1 MSEQDNPAE
10 PDMEPVRTDVWQL
23 ISDGIERDG
32 DRVARS
38 HLAAGIP
45 IYTSRPDTPAG
56 VVIREMP
63 DGTRQLVRFDADGEH
78 VVGSLPAV
86 EPRI

>member
-1 MSEQDNPAE
+1 MTGSNE
-10 PDMEPVRTDVWQL
+10 PPVPTGSDTWQL

-38 HLAAGIP
+38 HLAAGFP
-45 IYTSRPDTPAG
+45 IYMSRPDTPAG
-56 VVIREMP
+56 TVIREKP
-63 DGTRQLVRFDADGEH
+63 DGTRALVRFGADGEH
-78 VVGSLPAV
+78 IVGLLSAV

>member
-1 MSEQDNPAE
+1 MSEPDNSARPDRE
-10 PDMEPVRTDVWQL
+10 PLAIDIWQL

-38 HLAAGIP
+38 HLAAGFP
-45 IYTSRPDTPAG
+45 IYTSQPDTPAG

-63 DGTRQLVRFDADGEH
+63 DGTRQLVRFDAAGEH
-78 VVGSLPAV
+78 VVGPLPAV